1 VQHAR
6 QQERRGKI
14 GGGGCER
21 QDADCN
27 CFGWELEM
35 RLRGRE
41 IRDWFL
47 VQTSNLREEELLY
60 VGGLVNEI
68 EL

>member
-1 VQHAR
+1 V
-6 QQERRGKI
+6 
-14 GGGGCER
+14 
-21 QDADCN
+21 
-27 CFGWELEM
+27 
-35 RLRGRE
+35 RGRE

>member
-1 VQHAR
+1 
-6 QQERRGKI
+6 
-14 GGGGCER
+14 
-21 QDADCN
+21 
-27 CFGWELEM
+27 M
-35 RLRGRE
+35 RGRE

-47 VQTSNLREEELLY
+47 VQTSNLREEEPLY